1 MPTYKKS
8 KELVSAYNDY
18 KRDSIH
24 GDGIMDDISNFGKK
38 VIGGVKEGA
47 TKVGNY
53 FSRVANMKKEIPPNV
68 KKALDEIGDKSIISA
83 RIGRTPVQALVQ
95 GTLRT
100 IANVPYDNLFH
111 LFIELNIDGRKW
123 VLEKIERITLVAE
136 DRSEKLGA
144 EFTHSFPVRFSK
156 SEQKGGVEPSGSTMN
171 ELFVNTQQF
180 MGKRFLPYQS
190 NSNNCQ
196 VFIDSVLSANGLNT
210 PALKEF
216 VKQDTR
222 SIFKNNP
229 ILRKFANTLTDIG
242 GYMNAL
248 LQGGTLPLSKGA
260 SKESGAEALLRLLD
274 PKRMKG
280 MGNNGLTDTEL
291 EALCEHF
298 KIKLNGIYTKDE
310 LPLSKVESK
319 EVRNNGSAKGEVL
332 PYGNYIINLNGQS
345 HWCGM
350 VISPNGN
357 YWYDSYGFPAP
368 ENLEKLMGK
377 YTWNDTQIQDI
388 KSTACGYFVVAFLKF
403 MEKPNKTMY
412 EGFCNLFRDPKQND
426 KILFNLLI

>member
-1 MPTYKKS
+1 MTTYKKIR
-8 KELVSAYNDY
+8 KGGAEPQVLL
-18 KRDSIH
+18 H
-24 GDGIMDDISNFGKK
+24 GDGIMDDLSNLGKK
-38 VIGGVKEGA
+38 VIVGVKNTA
-47 TKVGNY
+47 STVGDY
-53 FSRVANMKKEIPPNV
+53 FSRVVNMKKEIPPNV
-68 KKALDEIGDKSIISA
+68 KKALDEIGDKQITYA
-83 RIGRTPVQALVQ
+83 RVGRTPVQALVQ

-111 LFIELNIDGRKW
+111 LFIELTVDEKKW
-123 VLEKIERITLVAE
+123 ILEKIERITLVQE
-136 DRSEKLGA
+136 DRSSKIGA
-144 EFTHSFPVRFSK
+144 EFTDSFQVNK
-156 SEQKGGVEPSGSTMN
+156 TMN
-171 ELFVNTQQF
+171 DLFVTTKDF
-180 MGKRFLPYQS
+180 MGYRFLPYQS

-196 VFIDSVLSANGLNT
+196 VFIDSVLTANGLNT

-248 LQGGTLPLSKGA
+248 LQGGTVGA
-260 SKESGAEALLRLLD
+260 EETPTTNESGAEALLRLLD

-280 MGNNGLTDTEL
+280 LVGDNGLTDTDL
-291 EALCEHF
+291 EALCKHF
-298 KIKLNGIYTKDE
+298 KIKLNGIYAKDE
-310 LPLSKVESK
+310 VKELS
-319 EVRNNGSAKGEVL
+319 
-332 PYGNYIINLNGQS
+332 YGNYIINLNGQS

-403 MEKPNKTMY
+403 MEKPNRNMY
-412 EGFCNLFRDPKQND
+412 NGFCNLFGDPKQND
-426 KILFNLLI
+426 KILFSMLK

>member
-1 MPTYKKS
+1 MPTYKR
-8 KELVSAYNDY
+8 
-18 KRDSIH
+18 RDSIH

-47 TKVGNY
+47 SQVGDY

-68 KKALDEIGDKSIISA
+68 KKALDEIGDKNITSA
-83 RIGRTPVQALVQ
+83 RVGRTPVQALVQ

-136 DRSEKLGA
+136 DRSQKQGA
-144 EFTHSFPVRFSK
+144 EFTESFQANK
-156 SEQKGGVEPSGSTMN
+156 TMN

-180 MGKRFLPYQS
+180 MGNRFLPYQS

-196 VFIDSVLSANGLNT
+196 VFIDSVLTANDLNT

-248 LQGGTLPLSKGA
+248 LQGGTITD
-260 SKESGAEALLRLLD
+260 LLN
-274 PKRMKG
+274 PKKMKG
-280 MGNNGLTDTEL
+280 MVGDNGLTDADL
-291 EALCEHF
+291 KALCKHF
-298 KIKLNGIYTKDE
+298 KIKLNGVYAKDE
-310 LPLSKVESK
+310 VSGGYAPHADNK
-319 EVRNNGSAKGEVL
+319 KGGAEPQVL

-357 YWYDSYGFPAP
+357 FWYDSYGFPAP

-377 YTWNDTQIQDI
+377 YTWNDTQIQDV
-388 KSTACGYFVVAFLKF
+388 KSTACGYFVIAFLKF

-412 EGFCNLFRDPKQND
+412 EGFCNLFGSPKQND
-426 KILFNLLI
+426 QILFSLLK

>member
-1 MPTYKKS
+1 MPTYKR
-8 KELVSAYNDY
+8 
-18 KRDSIH
+18 RDSIH
-24 GDGIMDDISNFGKK
+24 GDGIMDDISKFGKK
-38 VIGGVKEGA
+38 VVGSTKEGAETLVSAVKESA
-47 TKVGNY
+47 TKVGDY

-68 KKALDEIGDKSIISA
+68 KKALDEIGDKSITSA
-83 RIGRTPVQALVQ
+83 RVGRTPVQALVQ

-100 IANVPYDNLFH
+100 VANVPYDNLFH
-111 LFIELNIDGRKW
+111 LFIELTIDGRKW

-136 DRSEKLGA
+136 DRSQKQGA
-144 EFTHSFPVRFSK
+144 EFTQSFSVNK
-156 SEQKGGVEPSGSTMN
+156 TMN
-171 ELFVNTQQF
+171 ELFVNTQQY
-180 MGKRFLPYQS
+180 MGDRFLPYQS

-196 VFIDSVLSANGLNT
+196 VFIMGVLTSNGLNSPELT
-210 PALKEF
+210 TF

-248 LQGGTLPLSKGA
+248 LQGGTITD
-260 SKESGAEALLRLLD
+260 LLQ

-280 MGNNGLTDTEL
+280 MVGDNGLTDTDL
-291 EALCEHF
+291 EALCKHF
-298 KIKLNGIYTKDE
+298 KIKLNGVYEKDE

-319 EVRNNGSAKGEVL
+319 EGAEL

-357 YWYDSYGFPAP
+357 FWYDSYGFPAP

-403 MEKPNKTMY
+403 MEKPNRNMY
-412 EGFCNLFRDPKQND
+412 NAFCNLFGSPKQND
-426 KILFNLLI
+426 KILFSMLK

>member
-1 MPTYKKS
+1 MPTYKKYR
-8 KELVSAYNDY
+8 EGVETGF
-18 KRDSIH
+18 H

-38 VIGGVKEGA
+38 VIGGVSSGA
-47 TKVGNY
+47 SQVGDY

-68 KKALDEIGDKSIISA
+68 KKALDEIGDKQITFA

-100 IANVPYDNLFH
+100 ISNVPYDNLFH
-111 LFIELNIDGRKW
+111 LFIELTVDNRKW
-123 VLEKIERITLVAE
+123 ILEKIERITLVQE
-136 DRSEKLGA
+136 DRSQKLGA
-144 EFTHSFPVRFSK
+144 EFTDSFEVNK
-156 SEQKGGVEPSGSTMN
+156 TVN
-171 ELFVNTQQF
+171 DLFVTTQDF
-180 MGKRFLPYQS
+180 MGYRFLPYQS

-196 VFIDSVLSANGLNT
+196 VFIDSVLTANGLNT
-210 PALKEF
+210 PTLKEF

-248 LQGGTLPLSKGA
+248 LQGGTITD
-260 SKESGAEALLRLLD
+260 LLN
-274 PKRMKG
+274 PAKMKG
-280 MGNNGLTDTEL
+280 MVGDNGLTDTEL

-298 KIKLNGIYTKDE
+298 KIKLNGIYAKDE
-310 LPLSKVESK
+310 VPLSKVESK
-319 EVRNNGSAKGEVL
+319 GGVEPQVL

-357 YWYDSYGFPAP
+357 FWYDSYGFPAP

-377 YTWNDTQIQDI
+377 YTWNDTQIQHI

-403 MEKPNKTMY
+403 MEKPNRNMY
-412 EGFCNLFRDPKQND
+412 NGFCNLFGSPKQND
-426 KILFNLLI
+426 KILFSLLS